1 MQNAGMADVAH
12 AVTEASADASAEK
25 IAFTPYFCVGTVKL
39 LVMTGGT
46 FGLYPIYWLKENW
59 EAEQENSNELFHP
72 VVRALFSVIFFY
84 SFAARTKDRAQAAG
98 VPARFSPALL
108 AVAFFVMV
116 FSGRFPDPW
125 WLIAFLSA
133 LPIVPVQ
140 SALKRIN
147 SVRGVGAGPEARF
160 SALNII
166 WLIVFGLF
174 MLMAL
179 AGWLLGDLEP
189 NPTEYI

>member
-1 MQNAGMADVAH
+1 MADVAN
-12 AVTEASADASAEK
+12 VLVEASPKASAKET
-25 IAFTPYFCVGTVKL
+25 AFTPYFCVGTVKL
-39 LVMTGGT
+39 LVMTVGT
-46 FGLYPIYWLKENW
+46 FGLYPIHWFKENW
-59 EAEQENSNELFHP
+59 DVEQENTNELFHP
-72 VVRALFSVIFFY
+72 VARGLFCVIFFY
-84 SFAARTKDRAQAAG
+84 SFAARTKDRAEAAG

-108 AVAFFVMV
+108 AIAFFVMA

-125 WLIAFLSA
+125 WLIALVSA

-140 SALKRIN
+140 MALKRIN
-147 SVRGVGAGPEARF
+147 SSHGLGAGPETRF

-166 WLIVFGLF
+166 WLIVVGIL

-189 NPTEYI
+189 DPTEYI